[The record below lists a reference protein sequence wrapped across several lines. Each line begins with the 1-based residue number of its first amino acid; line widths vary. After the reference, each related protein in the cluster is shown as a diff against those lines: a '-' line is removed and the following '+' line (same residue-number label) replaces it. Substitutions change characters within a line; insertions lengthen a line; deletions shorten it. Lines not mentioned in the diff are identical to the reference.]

1 MTGYA
6 ELQVTSNFS
15 FLRGASHVEELMAQ
29 AKLIG
34 LPAIGI
40 TDRNTLAG
48 IARAHQRAEDVGI
61 RLVVGCRLDLNDSP
75 SVLVY
80 PTNQAAYARL
90 CRLLSIGKARAGKGA
105 CELTWQDLA
114 DHNEALLAVLL
125 PEAPDAAL
133 AHHLARLRADFPNRC
148 YLALTLHRRPG
159 DAARLQ
165 RLADAAQA
173 ARVPT
178 IATGDVL
185 YHTPE
190 RRMLQDVLTCIREGC
205 TIDQAGFRR
214 ERSFDRSLKSPAEMT
229 RLFARH
235 PEAVARTLEI
245 VERCK
250 FSLTDLRYQYP
261 EEVEDPSL
269 TPHQALELQVRQHAP
284 QRYPN
289 GLPDDVEH
297 QLQHELQLIA
307 QLDYAPYFLTVHS
320 IVRFAR
326 SRGILCQG
334 RGSAANSVVC
344 YILGITSIDPVQS
357 GLLFERF
364 VSAER
369 KEPPDI
375 DVDFEHERRE
385 EVIQWIY
392 ERYGRDRAAICA
404 TVIRYRGRGAIRDVG
419 KAMGLTED
427 VTSALARQVGEWTE
441 DGVTDERAAELNFNM
456 QDRRLRLTLELAREL
471 IGFPRHLSQHPGGF
485 VLTRDR
491 LDDLVPI
498 EPAAMQDRQVIEW
511 DKDDID
517 ILRWMKVDVLGLGML
532 GCMRR
537 AFDLL
542 AEHRNERLDLATVP
556 PEDPATYAMIS
567 KADTIGVFQI
577 ESRAQMA
584 MLPRLK
590 PRTFYD
596 LVIEVAI
603 IRPGP
608 IQGDMV
614 HPYLRRREGKETPF
628 FPTPEL
634 KRVLGKTLGVPLFQ
648 EQAMQ
653 VAIVCAGFTPSEA
666 DQLRRSM
673 ATFKVTGGIAHFKDR
688 LIAGMLERHY
698 TRDFAE
704 QTVSQ
709 IEGFG
714 SYGFPESHAASFAL
728 IAYASSWMK
737 CHHPDV
743 FCCALLNAQP
753 MGFYAPAQIVRDAQA
768 HGVEVRP
775 VSINHSRWDCTLE
788 QAPAPCHPAPCHPAP
803 RHPLPPHPLPPHP
816 LPCHPLP
823 CHPVPCHCEE
833 RSDEATS
840 VGSSPRHRD
849 APLPCHPVPRHPL
862 PCHPVPCHCEERS
875 DEAISTGSSPRHREE
890 RSLGNQRHREERSD
904 KATSV
909 NKKQPLLAVRLGL
922 RMVKGLANAHA
933 AEIVAARGNQPYAS
947 IDALQRRARVPPA
960 ALERLAEADAFRDMG
975 LDRRQALWAI
985 RGLRDDVLP
994 LFAAADT
1001 GRIPQPEI
1009 VEPPVPIMPMTAGRN
1024 VVEDYGSVGLTLR
1037 QHPVAFLRNDLQP
1050 RGIQPCA
1057 ALQTSRDR
1065 QRIDVAGLVLVRQR
1079 PGTATGV
1086 VFITIED
1093 ETGIANLVV
1102 WSSLFDR
1109 QRRIVLGASMIRCRG
1124 RVQRE
1129 GEVIHLVAE
1138 ELEDM
1143 TGLLRTVGHRE
1154 EVPPEPP
1161 GRGDGELSRLMSNHG
1176 KVPQQAAASP
1186 DAART
1191 IDREKGL
1198 RVQTRSFR

>member
-1 MTGYA
+1 MSGYA
-6 ELQVTSNFS
+6 ELQVTSNYS
-15 FLRGASHVEELMAQ
+15 CLRGASHVEELMAQ
-29 AKLIG
+29 AKLLG

-48 IARAHQRAEDVGI
+48 IARAHQRAGEVGI
-61 RLVVGCRLDLNDSP
+61 RLAVGCRLDLTDSLP
-75 SVLVY
+75 SLVY
-80 PTNQAAYARL
+80 PTDRAAYARL
-90 CRLLSIGKARAGKGA
+90 CRLLSIGKGRAGKGG
-105 CELTWQDLA
+105 CDLRWRDLA
-114 DHNEALLAVLL
+114 NYGEGLLTILL
-125 PEAPDAAL
+125 PDAPDAAL
-133 AHHLARLRADFPNRC
+133 AESLARLRRDFPNRC
-148 YLALTLHRRPG
+148 YLALTLRRRPG
-159 DAARLQ
+159 DAGRL
-165 RLADAAQA
+165 RLLEDMAQA

-178 IATGDVL
+178 AATGDVL

-190 RRMLQDVLTCIREGC
+190 RRMLQDVVTCIREGC
-205 TIDQAGFRR
+205 TIEQAGFRR
-214 ERSFDRSLKSPAEMT
+214 ERSFDRCMKSPGEMA

-245 VERCK
+245 VERCR
-250 FSLTDLRYQYP
+250 FSLADLRYQYP
-261 EEVEDPSL
+261 DEVEDPAL
-269 TPHQALELQVRQHAP
+269 TAQQTLERLVRESASS
-284 QRYPN
+284 RYPK
-289 GLPDDVEH
+289 GITEDVER
-297 QLQHELQLIA
+297 QLRHELRLIA
-307 QLDYAPYFLTVHS
+307 DLEYAPYFLTVNS

-334 RGSAANSVVC
+334 RGSAANSAVC
-344 YILGITSIDPVQS
+344 YVLGITSIDPVRA

-369 KEPPDI
+369 REPPDI

-404 TVIRYRGRGAIRDVG
+404 TVIRYRARGAIREVG

-427 VTSALARQVGEWTE
+427 VTGALASQLWGWSE
-441 DGVTDERAAELNFNM
+441 DGVSEECAEELNLNL
-456 QDRRLRLTLELAREL
+456 QDRRLRPTLELAQQL

-491 LDDLVPI
+491 LDGLVPI

-542 AEHRNERLDLATVP
+542 AEHRGERLDLANVP
-556 PEDPATYAMIS
+556 PEDPDTYAMIR

-590 PRTFYD
+590 PKTFYD

-614 HPYLRRREGKETPF
+614 HPYLRRRDGKEKAV

-634 KRVLGKTLGVPLFQ
+634 ERVLGKTLGVPLFQ
-648 EQAMQ
+648 EQAMLI
-653 VAIVCAGFTPSEA
+653 AITCAGFTASEA

-673 ATFKVTGGIAHFKDR
+673 ATFKVTGGISHFKEK
-688 LIAGMLERHY
+688 LIAGMVERHY
-698 TRDFAE
+698 THEFAE

-775 VSINHSRWDCTLE
+775 VSVNHSRWDCTLE
-788 QAPAPCHPAPCHPAP
+788 MMDG
-803 RHPLPPHPLPPHP
+803 R
-816 LPCHPLP
+816 
-823 CHPVPCHCEE
+823 
-833 RSDEATS
+833 
-840 VGSSPRHRD
+840 
-849 APLPCHPVPRHPL
+849 
-862 PCHPVPCHCEERS
+862 
-875 DEAISTGSSPRHREE
+875 
-890 RSLGNQRHREERSD
+890 
-904 KATSV
+904 
-909 NKKQPLLAVRLGL
+909 LLAVRLGM

-933 AEIVAARGNQPYAS
+933 AEIIAARGDRAYDS
-947 IDALQRRARVPPA
+947 VDELWHRARVPPA
-960 ALERLAEADAFRDMG
+960 ALERLAEADAFRCLG
-975 LDRRQALWAI
+975 LERRAALWAI
-985 RGLRDDVLP
+985 RGLRVDVLP
-994 LFAAADT
+994 LFAAADAE
-1001 GRIPQPEI
+1001 RMPRPEI
-1009 VEPPVPIMPMTAGRN
+1009 IEPPVAIVPMTDGRE
-1024 VVEDYGSVGLTLR
+1024 VVEDYAHVGLTLR
-1037 QHPVAFLRNDLQP
+1037 QHPVTFLRSELDQ
-1050 RGIQPCA
+1050 RGIMPCA
-1057 ALQTSRDR
+1057 DLLATQDGRGVT
-1065 QRIDVAGLVLVRQR
+1065 VAGLVLVRQR

-1086 VFITIED
+1086 IFITLED
-1093 ETGIANLVV
+1093 ETGIANLIV
-1102 WSSLFDR
+1102 WPSLFER
-1109 QRRIVLGASMIRCRG
+1109 QRRIVLSASMLECRG

-1129 GEVIHLVAE
+1129 GEVIHVVADQ
-1138 ELEDM
+1138 LEDL
-1143 TGLLRTVGHRE
+1143 TPLLRTVGNRRRSQSTLAGRE
-1154 EVPPEPP
+1154 
-1161 GRGDGELSRLMSNHG
+1161 
-1176 KVPQQAAASP
+1176 
-1186 DAART
+1186 
-1191 IDREKGL
+1191 
-1198 RVQTRSFR
+1198 